1 MINSSEENKEAQEK
15 LNALSPLAEK
25 VASAIEKQ
33 KQETIDELSNINDSI
48 KSANDSLINKIQEQ
62 INTERQEREA

>member
-62 INTERQEREA
+62 INTERPEREA